1 MSAFLGFFATVLG
14 GWIIF
19 NLIGAFLVGWL
30 ARAVFPGKDKIGWFT
45 TLVVGFFGGIVGK
58 LIFWLLRWPSGFPMG
73 FVASVVGAFVL
84 LLVYHVHVSTRSS
97 KPA

>member
-1 MSAFLGFFATVLG
+1 MSAFLAFFATVLG

-19 NLIGAFLVGWL
+19 NLIGAFLVGAL
-30 ARAVFPGKDKIGWFT
+30 ARAIFPGKNQIGWFKT
-45 TLVVGFFGGIVGK
+45 IAVGFFGGIVGK
-58 LIFWLLRWPSGFPMG
+58 LIFWLLRWPLGFPMG

-84 LLVYHVHVSTRSS
+84 LLIFFVRASGKAS